1 MKKVVLF
8 LLLSISIFADW
19 GTVNYTDEFGDEK
32 KEKVETITWTHNPYN
47 VSKAAGIYCIRT
59 NQTQLNN
66 KEIWDTYRMLNDIED
81 AFRALKT
88 DLGLRPIYHQT
99 TDRISGHIFISVLA
113 YHILHTVRYQLMKH
127 GINDNWQTITSKLST
142 HYRITN
148 SLQRKDNTP
157 IHIRKSTRAN
167 PTQLAIYNACNI
179 PSTILKSTITSY

>member
-1 MKKVVLF
+1 
-8 LLLSISIFADW
+8 
-19 GTVNYTDEFGDEK
+19 
-32 KEKVETITWTHNPYN
+32 
-47 VSKAAGIYCIRT
+47 
-59 NQTQLNN
+59 
-66 KEIWDTYRMLNDIED
+66 MLNDIEN
-81 AFRALKT
+81 AFRTLKT

-127 GINDNWQTITSKLST
+127 GINDNWRTITSKLST

-167 PTQLAIYNACNI
+167 PAQLAIYNACNVS
-179 PSTILKSTITSY
+179 PAVLKTTITSY